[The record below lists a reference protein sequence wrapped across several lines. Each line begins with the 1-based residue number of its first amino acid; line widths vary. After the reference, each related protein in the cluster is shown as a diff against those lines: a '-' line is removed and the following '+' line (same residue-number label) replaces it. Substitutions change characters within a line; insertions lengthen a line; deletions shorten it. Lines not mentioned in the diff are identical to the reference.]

1 MSDISQVFEM
11 DYIFTRKDTISGLKS
26 SLWSGL
32 IKLVNTPLD
41 SSIFAGRYHNL
52 QYCFPGSIYIAEYQ
66 NKFKPKL
73 SAFLRQHSSCVP
85 LSGIF

>member
-52 QYCFPGSIYIAEYQ
+52 QYCFPGSIYIAEIKSLVQVVISY
-66 NKFKPKL
+66 
-73 SAFLRQHSSCVP
+73 
-85 LSGIF
+85 